1 MFTRL
6 IYKMKYK
13 NLKTAFVYTI
23 AKTASDLFI
32 FLFKIATN
40 TCFLNVNLNIFVF
53 SYLFVTFVTFVSISI
68 SSVICD
74 FFGFSL
80 FD

>member
-6 IYKMKYK
+6 KYK
-13 NLKTAFVYTI
+13 NLKTAFVYSI

-32 FLFKIATN
+32 YLFKIATN
-40 TCFLNVNLNIFVF
+40 TYFLNLNLNIFVF
-53 SYLFVTFVTFVSISI
+53 SYLFVIFVTFVSIFI